1 MDCGDGYMDR
11 VRSCASRQLSILD
24 DTERQLF
31 NRRHDRQARNAG
43 DYSHTTLSGLS
54 VTATPLC
61 EDELRNEQ

>member
-1 MDCGDGYMDR
+1 
-11 VRSCASRQLSILD
+11 LSILD

-31 NRRHDRQARNAG
+31 NRRHDRQAPNAG